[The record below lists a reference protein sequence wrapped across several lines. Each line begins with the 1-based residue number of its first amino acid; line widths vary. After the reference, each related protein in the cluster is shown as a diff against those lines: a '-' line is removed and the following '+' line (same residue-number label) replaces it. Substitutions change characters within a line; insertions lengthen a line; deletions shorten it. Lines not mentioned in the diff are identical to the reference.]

1 MTNAAF
7 EAAVQIFGSQK
18 RFAEATGLSIKMTN
32 HIIRG
37 RRKIPESWAPIIEE
51 KTNGRVKAKDLC
63 PDSTWLRLRTETAK

>member
-18 RFAEATGLSIKMTN
+18 RFAEATGLSKKMTN

-37 RRKIPESWAPIIEE
+37 RRKLPESWAPIIEE
-51 KTNGRVKAKDLC
+51 KTNGQVKAKDLC
-63 PDSTWLRLRTETAK
+63 PESTWLRLSNQSAK